1 MKDYEKIRNHNSY
14 HSISDLSFYSAGFQ
28 ECTPN
33 HSYGPKF
40 RSYQL
45 IHFVLRGKGEFH
57 INGHIFHLCQGDAF
71 IIPSGKVCYYKA
83 DSIDPWSY
91 IWINFSGINSQMYMY
106 EFMNSN
112 DDVFIIHDLDV
123 EKYKQAILKIIHLN
137 QNTMSQYF
145 KCNSILFDI
154 MSMLFADLNLN
165 GKKRANISVIDDI
178 KHYFDINYP
187 EKLKIKDIAK
197 EFGIHPNYLTQKFH
211 DKFNISPKNY
221 LKNLKLNKAKSL
233 LTTTDLPISII
244 ADSLGFDDQMAFSK
258 TFKKEFSISPSE
270 YRNQNF

>member
-1 MKDYEKIRNHNSY
+1 
-14 HSISDLSFYSAGFQ
+14 
-28 ECTPN
+28 
-33 HSYGPKF
+33 
-40 RSYQL
+40 
-45 IHFVLRGKGEFH
+45 
-57 INGHIFHLCQGDAF
+57 
-71 IIPSGKVCYYKA
+71 
-83 DSIDPWSY
+83 
-91 IWINFSGINSQMYMY
+91 MY

-233 LTTTDLPISII
+233 LTTTNLPISII
-244 ADSLGFDDQMAFSK
+244 ADSL
-258 TFKKEFSISPSE
+258 
-270 YRNQNF
+270 